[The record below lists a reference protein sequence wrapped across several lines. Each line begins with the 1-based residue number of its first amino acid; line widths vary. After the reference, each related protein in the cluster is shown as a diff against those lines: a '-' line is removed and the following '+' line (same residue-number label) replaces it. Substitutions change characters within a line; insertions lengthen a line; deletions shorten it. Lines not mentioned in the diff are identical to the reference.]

1 MRLSYIWPFSFL
13 IFIPVIILLYLLK
26 QKAEEEQVSSLYLWQ
41 MAYKNLQ
48 ATTPW
53 EKLKNNL
60 LMYLQILAMLLLIF
74 ALASPYLTKG
84 GKEYQNIL
92 LVIDETGSMNSIYE
106 ENDEN
111 ISRIN
116 TAIQDNQ
123 NINTEKNKKTR
134 LDIAKERAKAYIDKI
149 PSETRV
155 SIITGANEPTVL
167 LNNSID
173 KAEIKKVIDNIEGTD
188 TLGTLSNTIN
198 LATSITSAWENYQ
211 AIFFTDTS
219 LDIGTIQ
226 GEVVNL
232 NTIGHNASIDYV
244 SHTVEEDGTI
254 TILVKVTNTGNYKL
268 QADVNLYFD
277 DKLEFVEQVAK
288 DGEFLEPGET
298 KILYFKNI
306 QTNASIVKAEINEND
321 SLPNDNIAFDVLL
334 GGTTKKVL
342 FVSEQNVFLEKAIQ
356 TLSDIELYK
365 TPDISNIE
373 ETFDLYIFDGVVPDK
388 LPKEGNVLF
397 FNPTKTVEG
406 LFEVKGTNSGTWV
419 TTKKHEAT
427 SYIEDFTFGVNE
439 VLDIERPSWANSF
452 LTYKKDNAIET
463 AGFIGKTNG
472 RVVGV
477 IAFDIHHS
485 DLPLQTEFPIL
496 IYGLVSQCMEGSL
509 LSNSVF
515 LAGNKVEI
523 YSQNAEQAIT
533 VVKEL
538 LNNSEQKDIFKS
550 PTTTLLYSETKQT
563 GLYSVKQGEKEAV
576 FAVNF
581 PIEETQTFGK
591 EVVFTGE
598 AITQVEATTGIAN
611 GGFSLRTPLIILTL
625 IILAMEWIVTLG
637 QGILPKKDK
646 LRRNLMIGLQSSV
659 ILLLL
664 LAIWNPSIQLG
675 GKHTTTIFL
684 VDVSDS
690 VANQKQEVEAF
701 VKMALKE
708 MPDDNKAGVVAFGA
722 NSKVEQF
729 VSEKN
734 LFSGLETVP
743 ITTAT
748 NLEKAVQGAMA
759 LFPEEEA
766 KRLVLITDGNENE
779 GSIKTVTQAILNG
792 NIQVQV
798 KKLDFFTGEEIFVE
812 DLQVPDKINI
822 GDTFKV
828 EVVVQSNVKT
838 KALLSLYSGNTL
850 KGQQE
855 VELETGSNRFLFKDV
870 QKADGLKSYR
880 VIVEAEK
887 DTKTVNN
894 EYVAFTKAE
903 TAEKILLI
911 EGKQNTAKAIQKVL
925 DAGNINYQLAVPN
938 SAPRTLMELNQYKS
952 IVLLNVHANDLP
964 QEFMNNIESYVRD
977 YAGGLVAI
985 GGDNSFALGN
995 YRGTSLEKVLPVYM
1009 DLQGEKEVP
1018 KMAIALVIDRSGSMA
1033 NGNEMF
1039 NQLELAK
1046 ESAVV
1051 ALDTLRETDEIG
1063 VVAFESSYEWVVPMT
1078 TATDR
1083 ETLEDAIYSIGL
1095 GGGTSIYPAV
1105 NAACQKLKESNAKL
1119 KHIILL
1125 TDGQDGFNQYES
1137 LLQDLEN
1144 SGITLSTVAVGDGAD
1159 TSLLEYLANEG
1170 NGRVYYT
1177 NINTDIP
1184 RIFAKEIFL
1193 SVNSYLINEEFTP
1206 ILTSQ
1211 KGMLEEVVEN
1221 GLPSMLGYIASTKK
1235 ELATMHLMSEREDPI
1250 LTSWQYGLGKTVAF
1264 NSDGENNWTANYGT
1278 WSDYPL
1284 FWKNIIEYTITDM
1297 SSNKNDIQISQTGSN
1312 ATVTFSTKEYTE
1324 QTNIEVI
1331 ASDEKGNSQKIIL
1344 NPSKPG
1350 IFEGSLDTF
1359 ETGIYSINVT
1369 QKEGEEVVSTENTAI
1384 AVQYSSEYRIVE
1396 DTKLLEQWVEDTNG
1410 SFVEQPAEIFK
1421 KEIERVNTKKNLAP
1435 YFLVIAMCLFMI
1447 DIICKRLDIHRL
1459 EFIKKATQ
1467 LFDEKWKYYKE
1478 RKQNVV
1484 EKQRKEKKTKN
1495 QTDKGNNNQNNK
1507 QQEWHISVQN
1517 LKRESDFGKKNYFGN
1532 KKSNTNLEKI
1542 DVLVKESN
1550 KKTEI
1555 IKSKTEKSKN
1565 NKELLDTATLLKKKN
1580 QR

>member
-1 MRLSYIWPFSFL
+1 MKLSYIWPFSFL
-13 IFIPVIILLYLLK
+13 IFIPAIILLYLLK
-26 QKAEEEQVSSLYLWQ
+26 QKAEEERVSSLYLWQ
-41 MAYKNLQ
+41 AAYKNLQ

-74 ALASPYLTKG
+74 ALTSPYLIKG
-84 GKEYQNIL
+84 GKDYQNVL

-106 ENDEN
+106 ENDAQ
-111 ISRIN
+111 IN
-116 TAIQDNQ
+116 ETKIAKQQGIKVA
-123 NINTEKNKKTR
+123 KNKNTKTR
-134 LDIAKERAKAYIDKI
+134 LDVAKEQAKVYIDQI
-149 PSETRV
+149 PNEARV
-155 SIITGANEPTVL
+155 SIIAGASEPTVI

-173 KAEIKKVIDNIEGTD
+173 KTEVKKVIDSIEGTD
-188 TLGTLSNTIN
+188 TSGTLSNAIN

-211 AIFFTDTS
+211 AVFFTDSS

-232 NTIGHNASIDYV
+232 NTTGHNASIDYV

-254 TILVKVTNTGNYKL
+254 TVLVKVSNTGNYDL

-277 DKLEFVEQVAK
+277 NKLEFVEQVAK
-288 DGEFLEPGET
+288 EGEFLKPGET

-306 QTNASIVKAEINEND
+306 QTNASIIKAEINEAD
-321 SLPNDNIAFDVLL
+321 SLLNDNVAFDILV
-334 GGTTKKVL
+334 GGSTKRVL

-356 TLSDIELYK
+356 TLPDIELYK
-365 TPDISNIE
+365 TPDISNVE
-373 ETFDLYIFDGVVPDK
+373 DETFDLYIFDSIVPKK
-388 LPKEGNVLF
+388 LPKEGNLLF
-397 FNPTKTVEG
+397 FNPSETVEG
-406 LFEVKGTNSGTWV
+406 LFEVKGSNDGTWI
-419 TTKKHEAT
+419 TTKEHEVT
-427 SYIEDFTFGVNE
+427 SYVKDFTFGVNK
-439 VLDIERPSWANSF
+439 VLDIDRPDWANSF
-452 LTYKKDNAIET
+452 LSYKKDNLIET
-463 AGFIGKTNG
+463 AGFVGKTDG

-477 IAFDIHHS
+477 VAFDIHHS
-485 DLPLQTEFPIL
+485 DLPLQAEFPIL
-496 IYGLVSQCMEGSL
+496 IYGLANQCMEGSL
-509 LSNSVF
+509 LSDSVI
-515 LAGNKVEI
+515 LAGNKIEI
-523 YSQNAEQAIT
+523 YSQNAEETIT
-533 VVKEL
+533 VTKEQTGK
-538 LNNSEQKDIFKS
+538 QKDTFKS
-550 PTTTLLYSETKQT
+550 PTTSIQYNETKQR
-563 GLYSVKQGEKEAV
+563 GLYYVKQGEREAI

-581 PIEETQTFGK
+581 PIEETQVFGT

-598 AITQVEATTGIAN
+598 AVTQTGGSEGVAN
-611 GGFSLRTPLIILTL
+611 GGFSLRIPLIV
-625 IILAMEWIVTLG
+625 IILMILAIEWFVTVK

-646 LRRNLMIGLQSSV
+646 LRRNVIIGLQSMV

-664 LAIWNPSIQLG
+664 LAIWNPSIKMG
-675 GKHTTTIFL
+675 NKNTTTIFL

-690 VANQKQEVEAF
+690 VSNQKQEVEDF

-722 NSKVEQF
+722 DSKVEQF
-729 VSEKN
+729 ISEKN
-734 LFSGLETVP
+734 LFSGLETLP

-779 GSIKTVTQAILNG
+779 GSIKSVTQAVLNS

-798 KKLDFFTGEEIFVE
+798 KKLASFTGEEVFVE

-828 EVVVQSNVKT
+828 EGVVRSNVKT
-838 KALLSLYSGNTL
+838 KAMLSLYAGNVL

-855 VELETGSNRFLFKDV
+855 VELETGSNRFIFKDV

-880 VIVEAEK
+880 VIIEADK

-903 TAEKILLI
+903 TAKKVLLI
-911 EGKQNTAKAIQKVL
+911 EGKINTAKPMKQVL
-925 DAGNINYQLAVPN
+925 DAANINYQVTIPDA
-938 SAPRTLMELNQYKS
+938 APRTLMEFNQYKS
-952 IVLLNVHANDLP
+952 IVLLDVHANDLP
-964 QEFMNNIESYVRD
+964 KEFMSNVESYVRD

-995 YRGTSLEKVLPVYM
+995 YRGTALEKVLPVYM

-1033 NGNEMF
+1033 NGNETF

-1046 ESAVV
+1046 ESAVA

-1063 VVAFESSYEWVVPMT
+1063 VVAFESSYEWIVPMT

-1105 NAACQKLKESNAKL
+1105 NEACQKLKESNAKL

-1137 LLQDLEN
+1137 LLKDLEQ

-1159 TSLLEYLANEG
+1159 TRLLEYLAEEG
-1170 NGRVYYT
+1170 NGRTYYT
-1177 NINTDIP
+1177 NIDTDIP

-1193 SVNSYLINEEFTP
+1193 SVNAYLINEEFTP

-1211 KGMLEEVVEN
+1211 KGMLEEVVKQ

-1264 NSDGENNWTANYGT
+1264 NSDGENNWTTHYGT

-1297 SSNKNDIQISQTGSN
+1297 NSSGNDIKISQNGSN
-1312 ATVTFSTKEYTE
+1312 ATVTFSTEEYSE
-1324 QTNIEVI
+1324 QTSVEVI
-1331 ASDEKGNSQKIIL
+1331 ASDENGKSQKVIL

-1350 IFEGSLDTF
+1350 VFEGNLNTF
-1359 ETGIYSINVT
+1359 ETGIYTINVT
-1369 QKEGEEVVSTENTAI
+1369 KKEGEEVVSTENTAT
-1384 AVQYSSEYRIVE
+1384 AVQYSSEYRIIE
-1396 DTKLLEQWVEDTNG
+1396 DTKTLEQWVKEING
-1410 SFVEQPAEIFK
+1410 NFIEQTEEIFK
-1421 KEIERVNTKKNLAP
+1421 KEIESVSSKKNLAP
-1435 YFLVIAMCLFMI
+1435 YFLVVAILLFMI
-1447 DIICKRLDIHRL
+1447 AIVCKRLDIRRL
-1459 EFIKKATQ
+1459 ELVRKGEQ
-1467 LFDEKWKYYKE
+1467 LLSKQYKE
-1478 RKQNVV
+1478 RKQESVEQQRQKSENKKLKDKQKEWNVSAIKP
-1484 EKQRKEKKTKN
+1484 ERKNKSEKEKKNSMILEKEKKKHNIQDEADVVTTQSNIENVK
-1495 QTDKGNNNQNNK
+1495 DKK
-1507 QQEWHISVQN
+1507 EKS
-1517 LKRESDFGKKNYFGN
+1517 GN
-1532 KKSNTNLEKI
+1532 K
-1542 DVLVKESN
+1542 
-1550 KKTEI
+1550 
-1555 IKSKTEKSKN
+1555 
-1565 NKELLDTATLLKKKN
+1565 KELLDTATLLKKKN

>member
-48 ATTPW
+48 ATTPL

-60 LMYLQILAMLLLIF
+60 LMYLQIFAMLLLIF

-84 GKEYQNIL
+84 GKEYQNVL

-111 ISRIN
+111 ISGIN
-116 TAIQDNQ
+116 TAIQH

-134 LDIAKERAKAYIDKI
+134 LDIAKEQAKIYVDQIS
-149 PSETRV
+149 SETRV
-155 SIITGANEPTVL
+155 SIIAGANEPTVL

-188 TLGTLSNTIN
+188 TSGTLSNAIN

-232 NTIGHNASIDYV
+232 NTTGHNASIDYV

-268 QADVNLYFD
+268 QADVNVYFD

-306 QTNASIVKAEINEND
+306 ETNASIVKAEINEND
-321 SLPNDNIAFDVLL
+321 SLLNDNIAFDVLL
-334 GGTTKKVL
+334 DGTTKKVL

-356 TLSDIELYK
+356 TLPDIELYK
-365 TPDISNIE
+365 TTNISNIE
-373 ETFDLYIFDGVVPDK
+373 ETFDLYIFDSIVPDK
-388 LPKEGNVLF
+388 LPKEGNLLF

-406 LFEVKGTNSGTWV
+406 LFEVKGSNSGTWV
-419 TTKKHEAT
+419 TTKKHEVT

-439 VLDIERPSWANSF
+439 VLDIECPSWANS
-452 LTYKKDNAIET
+452 LLSYKKNNSIET

-477 IAFDIHHS
+477 VAFDIHHS
-485 DLPLQTEFPIL
+485 DLPLQAEFPIL
-496 IYGLVSQCMEGSL
+496 IYGLASQCMEGSL
-509 LSNSVF
+509 VSHSVI
-515 LAGNKVEI
+515 LAGDKVEI
-523 YSQNAEQAIT
+523 YSQNVEQSIT
-533 VVKEL
+533 VIREL
-538 LNNSEQKDIFKS
+538 FNNSKQKQTSEISQLNQLSNQNKQKDTFKS
-550 PTTTLLYSETKQT
+550 PTTTFLYSETKQT

-576 FAVNF
+576 FVVNF

-591 EVVFTGE
+591 EVVFTGK

-611 GGFSLRTPLIILTL
+611 GGFSLRTPFIILIL
-625 IILAMEWIVTLG
+625 IILAIEWIVTLG

-646 LRRNLMIGLQSSV
+646 LRRNLIVGLQSSV
-659 ILLLL
+659 VLLLF
-664 LAIWNPSIQLG
+664 LAIWNPSIPLG

-690 VANQKQEVEAF
+690 VANQKQEVEEF

-798 KKLDFFTGEEIFVE
+798 KKLDFFTGEEIFIE
-812 DLQVPDKINI
+812 DLQVPDKIKI

-911 EGKQNTAKAIQKVL
+911 EGKENTAKTIQKVL
-925 DAGNINYQLAVPN
+925 DAGNINYQLAMPN

-995 YRGTSLEKVLPVYM
+995 YRNTSLEKVLPVYM

-1039 NQLELAK
+1039 SQLELAK

-1105 NAACQKLKESNAKL
+1105 NVASQKLKESNAKL

-1159 TSLLEYLANEG
+1159 TTLLEYLANEG

-1211 KGMLEEVVEN
+1211 KGILEEVVED

-1297 SSNKNDIQISQTGSN
+1297 SSNENDIQISQTGSS
-1312 ATVTFSTKEYTE
+1312 ATVTFSTKGYTE

-1350 IFEGSLDTF
+1350 IFAGSLDTF

-1410 SFVEQPAEIFK
+1410 SFVEQPVEIFK
-1421 KEIERVNTKKNLAP
+1421 KEIERVNAKKNLAP
-1435 YFLVIAMCLFMI
+1435 YFLAIAIFLFMI
-1447 DIICKRLDIHRL
+1447 DIVCKRLDIRKL
-1459 EFIKKATQ
+1459 ELVKKGGQ
-1467 LFDEKWKYYKE
+1467 LFDKTSKRYKE
-1478 RKQNVV
+1478 QNQNVI
-1484 EKQRKEKKTKN
+1484 EKQRKKKAIENKTNKLN
-1495 QTDKGNNNQNNK
+1495 SNFNNK
-1507 QQEWHISVQN
+1507 QKEWNVS
-1517 LKRESDFGKKNYFGN
+1517 
-1532 KKSNTNLEKI
+1532 
-1542 DVLVKESN
+1542 
-1550 KKTEI
+1550 
-1555 IKSKTEKSKN
+1555 TEKKEPTKSETEKTKN